1 MRAIPGVFLG
11 GAMILL
17 SVGVAL
23 GQGTNPNATGAASSG
38 TTAAGTVTTPGPVDA
53 HGQMQA
59 MTETEA
65 NADATLQP
73 IRERAKKA
81 STKTCAIVQ
90 KELAEIS
97 KRIDDSANSAKGTA
111 TATSRIATEFG
122 VTTEA
127 VAAEQDQYEVGLGEL
142 TIAHTLMA
150 NSKTAVSMDQLFQL
164 RHEGLGWAQIAH
176 GLSLRMSEVTPA
188 MRTESNVAAG
198 VSKADGKVAMI
209 HSNANAT
216 TSTNAGVHAGPASVG
231 TASSVGV
238 GAGVKVGN

>member
-1 MRAIPGVFLG
+1 MKAISGVFLG

-23 GQGTNPNATGAASSG
+23 GQGTNSNVTSG
-38 TTAAGTVTTPGPVDA
+38 TTAAGTVATPGPVDA

-59 MTETEA
+59 ATETET

-81 STKTCAIVQ
+81 SAKTCAIVQ

-97 KRIDDSANSAKGTA
+97 KRIDDSANNAKGTA
-111 TATSRIATEFG
+111 TAASRIATEFG
-122 VTTEA
+122 MTTEA
-127 VAAEQDQYEVGLGEL
+127 MAAEQEQFEAGLGEL

-188 MRTESNVAAG
+188 MRSESNVAAG

-209 HSNANAT
+209 HSNANVAGN
-216 TSTNAGVHAGPASVG
+216 TNAGVEGAAESVG
-231 TASSVGV
+231 TEW
-238 GAGVKVGN
+238 